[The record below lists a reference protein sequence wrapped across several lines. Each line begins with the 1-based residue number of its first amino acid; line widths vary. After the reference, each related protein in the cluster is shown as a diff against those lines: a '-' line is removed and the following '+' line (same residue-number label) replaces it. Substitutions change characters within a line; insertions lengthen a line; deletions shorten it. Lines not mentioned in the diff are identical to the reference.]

1 VSAKDLGT
9 GKSQNIVITASS
21 GLSKDE
27 VEKMR
32 RDAESHAE
40 EDKARRE
47 EVELRNEADNTVYR
61 SEKFVKDNSDKLGAA
76 KSGIE
81 SAVAS
86 VKDSLKGSDSAA
98 IRSAL
103 DKLNETLQ
111 TASAGMYQKEPGAA
125 GTEQASSGPGGS
137 GSSAGGESKAGDQGP
152 IIDAEVVDE
161 KKKA

>member
-1 VSAKDLGT
+1 
-9 GKSQNIVITASS
+9 
-21 GLSKDE
+21 
-27 VEKMR
+27 M
-32 RDAESHAE
+32 
-40 EDKARRE
+40 
-47 EVELRNEADNTVYR
+47 YR
-61 SEKFVKDNSDKLGAA
+61 SEKFAKDNSDKLGEA

-86 VKDSLKGSDSAA
+86 VKDALKGSDSAA

-111 TASAGMYQKEPGAA
+111 TASAGMYQKEPGAS
-125 GTEQASSGPGGS
+125 GSEQAGGPSGS
-137 GSSAGGESKAGDQGP
+137 GSSAGGEPKAGDQGP

>member
-1 VSAKDLGT
+1 
-9 GKSQNIVITASS
+9 
-21 GLSKDE
+21 
-27 VEKMR
+27 MR

>member
-1 VSAKDLGT
+1 
-9 GKSQNIVITASS
+9 
-21 GLSKDE
+21 
-27 VEKMR
+27 
-32 RDAESHAE
+32 
-40 EDKARRE
+40 
-47 EVELRNEADNTVYR
+47 
-61 SEKFVKDNSDKLGAA
+61 VKDNSDKLGAA

-81 SAVAS
+81 TAVAS

-125 GTEQASSGPGGS
+125 GAEQASGGPSGSSGS
-137 GSSAGGESKAGDQGP
+137 SGSSSSAGGESKAGDQGP